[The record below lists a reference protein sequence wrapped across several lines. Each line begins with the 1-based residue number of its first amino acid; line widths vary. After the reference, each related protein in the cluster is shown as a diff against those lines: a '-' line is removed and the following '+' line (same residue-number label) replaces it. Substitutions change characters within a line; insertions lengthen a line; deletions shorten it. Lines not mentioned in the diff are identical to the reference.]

1 MHPTSINFSRFSQ
14 FVILATLLASFTS
27 CDKFNSANKNRLVA
41 RAENHY
47 LYLSDIEKKFNGFDS
62 KEDSLVKVQSFIN
75 NWARKKIMFEKSLI
89 NLSEAQLSDLN
100 LLVNDYKS
108 NLFSTAYKESVI
120 KSIIDTI
127 IDPNAIG
134 TFYDNNKSNFK
145 LKEPLYRIKYL
156 SFPLDNVDSRQI
168 IKSFKR
174 FEEKDINF
182 LDSLSFQF
190 SNYFM
195 MDSIWIKKR
204 EIYDKVNLV
213 KADNQEIYLK
223 KTRYH
228 EVKDTLELYLFQL
241 VERLDRNEIAPLSH
255 IESTIKNIVLNR
267 RKIEFLRNFD
277 NEILQDA
284 IKTKKFE
291 TYP

>member
-1 MHPTSINFSRFSQ
+1 MKPTSRSFLIFNQ
-14 FVILATLLASFTS
+14 FVILAVLLISLIS
-27 CDKFNSANKNRLVA
+27 CDKLNSSTKDRLIA

-47 LYLSDIEKKFNGFDS
+47 LYLSDIEKKFNRFHS
-62 KEDSLVKVQSFIN
+62 KEDSLIKVQSFIN
-75 NWARKKIMFEKSLI
+75 NWARKKIMYEKSLV
-89 NLSEAQLSDLN
+89 NLSEVQLSDLD
-100 LLVNDYKS
+100 LLVENYRS
-108 NLFSTAYKESVI
+108 NLFTTVYKESVV

-127 IDPNAIG
+127 IDQDLIIS
-134 TFYDNNKSNFK
+134 FYNNKKSNFK

-156 SFPLDNVDSRQI
+156 SFPLNNVDSRQI
-168 IKSFKR
+168 INSFKR

-190 SNYFM
+190 SNYFIA
-195 MDSIWIKKR
+195 DSIWIKKR
-204 EIYDKVNLV
+204 EVFNKVDLV
-213 KADNQEIYLK
+213 NIDNQDIYLK
-223 KTRYH
+223 KTKYY

-255 IESTIKNIVLNR
+255 IESTIKNIVLNK

-284 IKTKKFE
+284 IKIKKFE

>member
-1 MHPTSINFSRFSQ
+1 MQPTSISFSKFSQ

-27 CDKFNSANKNRLVA
+27 CDKFNSANKNRLIA

-47 LYLSDIEKKFNGFDS
+47 LYLSDIQKKFNGFDS
-62 KEDSLVKVQSFIN
+62 KEDSMIKVQSFIN
-75 NWARKKIMFEKSLI
+75 NWARKKIMFEKSLV
-89 NLSEAQLSDLN
+89 NLPEAQLSDLN
-100 LLVNDYKS
+100 LLVDDYKS
-108 NLFSTAYKESVI
+108 NLFTTTYKESVI

-127 IDPNAIG
+127 IDPNAII
-134 TFYDNNKSNFK
+134 TFYVNNKSNFK

-156 SFPLDNVDSRQI
+156 SFPLDNVDGRQI

-174 FEEKDINF
+174 FEERDIEF

-195 MDSIWIKKR
+195 ADSIWMKKR
-204 EIYDKVNLV
+204 EIYGKVNLV

-223 KTRYH
+223 KTKYY

>member
-1 MHPTSINFSRFSQ
+1 MKNASISSLIFIQ
-14 FVILATLLASFTS
+14 FVILALLLIS
-27 CDKFNSANKNRLVA
+27 CDKLNSGTKDRLIA

-47 LYLSDIEKKFNGFDS
+47 LYLSDIEKKFNGFNS
-62 KEDSLVKVQSFIN
+62 KEDSLIKVQSFIN
-75 NWARKKIMFEKSLI
+75 NWARKKIMYEKSLI
-89 NLSEAQLSDLN
+89 NLSVGQLSDLE
-100 LLVNDYKS
+100 LLVENYRS
-108 NLFSTAYKESVI
+108 NLFRTVYKESII

-127 IDPNAIG
+127 IDQNILIS
-134 TFYDNNKSNFK
+134 FYNNNKSNFK

-156 SFPLDNVDSRQI
+156 SFPLNNVDSRQI
-168 IKSFKR
+168 INSFKR
-174 FEEKDINF
+174 FEEKDIDF

-195 MDSIWIKKR
+195 ADSIWIKKS
-204 EIYDKVNLV
+204 EVFNKVGIVN
-213 KADNQEIYLK
+213 ANNQDIYLK
-223 KTRYH
+223 KTKYY

-241 VERLDRNEIAPLSH
+241 VERLKRNEIAPLSH
-255 IESTIKNIVLNR
+255 IESTIKNIVLNK

-284 IKTKKFE
+284 IKIKKFE

>member
-27 CDKFNSANKNRLVA
+27 CDKFNSINKNRLVA

-75 NWARKKIMFEKSLI
+75 NWARKKIMFEKSLV

-100 LLVNDYKS
+100 LLVNDYKF

-134 TFYDNNKSNFK
+134 IFYDNNKSNFK

-241 VERLDRNEIAPLSH
+241 VERLDRNEIAPLSY
-255 IESTIKNIVLNR
+255 IESTVKNVVLNR
-267 RKIEFLRNFD
+267 RKIKFLRNFD

>member
-1 MHPTSINFSRFSQ
+1 MHPTSISFSKFSQ
-14 FVILATLLASFTS
+14 FVILTTLLASLTS

-62 KEDSLVKVQSFIN
+62 KEDSLIKVQSFIN
-75 NWARKKIMFEKSLI
+75 NWARKKIIFEKSLV
-89 NLSEAQLSDLN
+89 NLSDAQLSDLN
-100 LLVNDYKS
+100 LLVDDYKS
-108 NLFSTAYKESVI
+108 NLFTTAYKESVI

-127 IDPNAIG
+127 IDPNAII

-156 SFPLDNVDSRQI
+156 SFPLDNVDGRQI
-168 IKSFKR
+168 IKSFKS
-174 FEEKDINF
+174 FEERDIKF

-195 MDSIWIKKR
+195 ADSIWVKKR
-204 EIYDKVNLV
+204 EIYDKVNLIN
-213 KADNQEIYLK
+213 ADNQEIYLK
-223 KTRYH
+223 KTKYY

-241 VERLDRNEIAPLSH
+241 VERLDRNEIAPLSY

>member
-1 MHPTSINFSRFSQ
+1 MQPTSISFSKFSQ

-27 CDKFNSANKNRLVA
+27 CDKFNSANKNRLIA

-47 LYLSDIEKKFNGFDS
+47 LYLSDIQKKFNGFDS
-62 KEDSLVKVQSFIN
+62 KEDSMIKVQSFIN
-75 NWARKKIMFEKSLI
+75 NWARKKIMFEKSLV
-89 NLSEAQLSDLN
+89 NLPEAQLSDLN

-127 IDPNAIG
+127 IDPNAII
-134 TFYDNNKSNFK
+134 TFYVNNKSNFK

>member
-1 MHPTSINFSRFSQ
+1 MQPTSISFSKFSQ

-27 CDKFNSANKNRLVA
+27 CDKFNSANKNRLIA

-47 LYLSDIEKKFNGFDS
+47 LYLSDIQKKFNGFDS
-62 KEDSLVKVQSFIN
+62 KEDSMIKVQSFIN
-75 NWARKKIMFEKSLI
+75 NWARKKIMFEKSLV
-89 NLSEAQLSDLN
+89 NLPEAQLSDLN
-100 LLVNDYKS
+100 LLVDDYKS
-108 NLFSTAYKESVI
+108 NLFTTTYKESVI

-127 IDPNAIG
+127 IDPNAII
-134 TFYDNNKSNFK
+134 TFYVNNKSNFK

-156 SFPLDNVDSRQI
+156 SFPLDNVDGRQI

-195 MDSIWIKKR
+195 ADSIWMKKR

-223 KTRYH
+223 KTKYY
-228 EVKDTLELYLFQL
+228 EVKDTLELYLFQM

-267 RKIEFLRNFD
+267 RKIEYLSDFD

>member
-1 MHPTSINFSRFSQ
+1 MQPTSISFSKFSQ

-27 CDKFNSANKNRLVA
+27 CDKFNSANKNRLIA

-47 LYLSDIEKKFNGFDS
+47 LYLSDIQKKFNGFDS
-62 KEDSLVKVQSFIN
+62 KEDSMIKVQSFIN
-75 NWARKKIMFEKSLI
+75 NWARKKIMFEKSLV
-89 NLSEAQLSDLN
+89 NLPEAQLSDLN
-100 LLVNDYKS
+100 LLVDDYKS
-108 NLFSTAYKESVI
+108 NLFTTTYKESVI

-127 IDPNAIG
+127 IDPNAII
-134 TFYDNNKSNFK
+134 TFYVNNKSNFK

-241 VERLDRNEIAPLSH
+241 VERLDRNEIAPLSY
-255 IESTIKNIVLNR
+255 IESTVKNVVLNR
-267 RKIEFLRNFD
+267 KKIKFLRNFD

>member
-1 MHPTSINFSRFSQ
+1 MHPTSISFSKFSQ

-27 CDKFNSANKNRLVA
+27 CDKFNSANKNRLIA

-62 KEDSLVKVQSFIN
+62 KEDSLIKVQSFIN
-75 NWARKKIMFEKSLI
+75 NWARKKIMFEKSLV

-100 LLVNDYKS
+100 LLVDDYKS
-108 NLFSTAYKESVI
+108 NLFTTAYKESVI

-127 IDPNAIG
+127 IDPNAII

-156 SFPLDNVDSRQI
+156 SFPLDNVDGRQI

-174 FEEKDINF
+174 FEERDIKF

-195 MDSIWIKKR
+195 ADSIWMKKR

-223 KTRYH
+223 KTKYY

-241 VERLDRNEIAPLSH
+241 VERLDRNEIAPLSY

>member
-1 MHPTSINFSRFSQ
+1 MKPISINSLRFSQ
-14 FVILATLLASFTS
+14 FIILATLIVSFIS
-27 CDKFNSANKNRLVA
+27 CDKLNSAAKDRLIA

-62 KEDSLVKVQSFIN
+62 KEDSLIKVQSFIN
-75 NWARKKIMFEKSLI
+75 NWARKRIMFEKSLI
-89 NLSEAQLSDLN
+89 NLSERQLSDLD
-100 LLVNDYKS
+100 LLVENYRS
-108 NLFSTAYKESVI
+108 NLFTTVYKESII

-127 IDPNAIG
+127 IDPNLIVK
-134 TFYDNNKSNFK
+134 FYNNNKSNFK

-168 IKSFKR
+168 INSFKR
-174 FEEKDINF
+174 SEKKDINF

-195 MDSIWIKKR
+195 TDSIWIKKR
-204 EIYDKVNLV
+204 DIYNKVILINP
-213 KADNQEIYLK
+213 DNQEIYLK
-223 KTRYH
+223 KTKYY

-241 VERLDRNEIAPLSH
+241 VERLDRNEIAPLSY